1 MRTKPHPLVGQIL
14 GVYQL
19 LVGGYAALMFS
30 YQIVR
35 AGGASLGGLVF
46 VGMYVLVAYAG
57 FALLKGR
64 ANGARLT
71 VIAQALQVVRIS
83 SGSLAYAFVAG
94 LAFWVNVGSA
104 GLQVPGLSFGTWFRW
119 MTATGFGPRGD
130 AEPFTIGINLVA
142 ALILVYCLYG
152 RPGGSS
158 RKR

>member
-19 LVGGYAALMFS
+19 LVGGYGALMFT
-30 YQIVR
+30 YHIVR
-35 AGGASLGGLVF
+35 AGGVSLGGLVF
-46 VGMYVLVAYAG
+46 VAMYVLVAYAG

-94 LAFWVNVGSA
+94 LAFWINVGSA
-104 GLQVPGLSFGTWFRW
+104 GLQVPGFSFGTWFRW
-119 MTATGFGPRGD
+119 MTASGFGTRVE
-130 AEPFTIGINLVA
+130 AEPFTVGINLVA
-142 ALILVYCLYG
+142 ALILVYFLYG
-152 RPGGSS
+152 RSGAS
-158 RKR
+158 RRRR